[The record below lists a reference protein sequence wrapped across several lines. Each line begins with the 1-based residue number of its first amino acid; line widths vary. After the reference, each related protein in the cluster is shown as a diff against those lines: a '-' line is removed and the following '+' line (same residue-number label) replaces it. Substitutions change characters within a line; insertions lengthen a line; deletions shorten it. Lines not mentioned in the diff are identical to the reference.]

1 MLISVYFPLNIAI
14 AWIQHLVGWNP
25 VQLLECHI
33 PMREL
38 WELVL
43 NWNPYGL
50 ISGPYGAWERQILGN
65 NYDHPSMGH
74 GMEVRLGCQYI
85 KWCVHFYWYHLSIA
99 CPQANR
105 LGCCMNHFGHA
116 KRLNYSWR
124 TTTHQQD
131 QGPNVDSRTWVTSRV
146 LQKVEWEEGEITC
159 KQLYVLSYTF
169 QTIRGQKRAEVTQDQ
184 LLLCKVRGAN
194 TCWAATTGPKEN
206 VSKNR
211 WVTSRR

>member
-105 LGCCMNHFGHA
+105 LGCCMNHLGQA

-131 QGPNVDSRTWVTSRV
+131 QWSQRGFQDLSHVQGIAKGWMRRRGNNMQAVIRPIIHLSYNPRSETSRGHPRSIAV
-146 LQKVEWEEGEITC
+146 MQSTW
-159 KQLYVLSYTF
+159 S
-169 QTIRGQKRAEVTQDQ
+169 
-184 LLLCKVRGAN
+184 
-194 TCWAATTGPKEN
+194 
-206 VSKNR
+206 
-211 WVTSRR
+211 